1 MSSELNNGCGYECQK
16 RERIDNEK
24 NSMLND
30 KKKYEKAKQIYEVSK
45 DIYYTSTRGAGWD
58 RDKNALLE
66 NKELEKKLKNNINS
80 LNLEFNK
87 IIKNYDDKLT
97 LKTSQKNLIDRNK
110 KIKLE
115 KNNTLEKQRKD
126 ITSLKESVST
136 KDRIIYYEKQKE
148 EKLNKTL
155 FILKI
160 MFYTNISIVSLLS
173 IIKLIKKYRK

>member
-16 RERIDNEK
+16 RERIENEK
-24 NSMLND
+24 NSMQNN
-30 KKKYEKAKQIYEVSK
+30 KKLYEKAKQKYE
-45 DIYYTSTRGAGWD
+45 TSQDTYFTSIRGAGWD

-66 NKELEKKLKNNINS
+66 NKELKEKLKNNINL
-80 LNLEFNK
+80 LNLEFDK

-110 KIKLE
+110 IIKVE

-136 KDRIIYYEKQKE
+136 KDRIIYYEKQKK
-148 EKLNKTL
+148 EKLNKIL
-155 FILKI
+155 YILKI
-160 MFYTNISIVSLLS
+160 ILYTNISIVSLLS
-173 IIKLIKKYRK
+173 IMELIKKYKK